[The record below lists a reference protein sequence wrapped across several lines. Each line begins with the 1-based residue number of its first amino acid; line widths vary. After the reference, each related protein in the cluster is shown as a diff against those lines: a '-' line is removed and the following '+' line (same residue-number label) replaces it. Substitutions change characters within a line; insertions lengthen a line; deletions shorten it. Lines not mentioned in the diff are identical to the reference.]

1 VEQITWAKKL
11 HERVMTHKPTPDAD
25 RLRRVNALLEVAL
38 SLPDHEREPW
48 LRTLPPH
55 QQPLVPLL
63 VALLARAAVETDDFL
78 RNPVNAFVADMAHAD
93 LTSLKP
99 GGEIGP
105 YRLIRELGAG
115 GMATVWL
122 AERSDGLLRRQVALK
137 LPHEGWGPGF
147 AQRMAAERDIL
158 ASLEHPG
165 IARLYDAGVTA
176 TGKPWMAM
184 EYVSGSPIDVYCTSR
199 QLDLRQRL
207 QLFLQV
213 IDAVAHA
220 HARLIVHRDLKPSNI
235 LVTADAQ
242 ARLLDFGVAKL
253 LADESSGAA
262 NVTQMMGRPVTP
274 EYASPEQLGGHA
286 IGVAT
291 DVYSLGVVLY
301 ELLTG
306 ARPYKLAR
314 QSLPAME
321 KAILSADVPAASIQ
335 VPNNPKLSRQLQGD
349 LDTILAKTLKK
360 EVRDRYSSVEA
371 LGADL
376 KRHLDGEPVL
386 ARADGGW
393 YRAKKFLR
401 RYALP
406 VSAAASVMAALL
418 IGLGAA
424 TWQAREAMLQNQ
436 IARAKQAQSQASSDF
451 TLMVLTEG
459 MHADEALTLDQ
470 LVTRSEA
477 IAERDF
483 SANPTERAVAA
494 DTVADW
500 LMSNDQY
507 ERALQL
513 LNRTLERLPSRIDT
527 GLARTLRCQRAA
539 ARVGLGQM
547 TPGIS
552 ELDQVIASSIHD
564 PEAAWYC
571 LQRRT
576 TAALQLSDA
585 LGAAR
590 FSEEALRQFE
600 RSGNTSSL
608 RHAHLVADQAYAAM
622 LNGRPAKADSL
633 FRESVALLEQA
644 GRADSN
650 LAVSVYNDWAIAL
663 WNSGNPQ
670 AALKELDRG
679 IEITVSR
686 SPSREELATSY
697 GNRAHTLR
705 ALGRLDEAFSS
716 FERMQR
722 LAHESK
728 NPSYEAYALAGQ
740 AVVAVELGRLDQA
753 RQSLQSGL
761 ELQRNAALTPA
772 GAPSMWLRAAQA
784 AVWQAEGKLREAD
797 DMLSDIQ
804 TQNAKQQTK
813 TGAVAETA
821 IRRAEIAIAQRRFDE
836 ATLQAKQALDIARQ
850 AQGDQPHSFLTGK
863 AYLALAKSY
872 QGSGA
877 LEAARDASRQA
888 SENLSL
894 MLGATH
900 PLSVEAQ
907 MLTKA
912 LKA

>member
-1 VEQITWAKKL
+1 MNT
-11 HERVMTHKPTPDAD
+11 KPTPDAE

-38 SLPDHEREPW
+38 ALPDDERDSW

-63 VALLARAAVETDDFL
+63 VAMLARAAVETDDFL
-78 RNPVNAFVADMAHAD
+78 RTPVNSFVAQMAQVD
-93 LTSLKP
+93 LTVLAS

-122 AERSDGLLRRQVALK
+122 AERSDGLLRRQVAMK

-176 TGKPWMAM
+176 SGKPWMAM
-184 EYVSGSPIDVYCTSR
+184 EYASGSPIDVYCTSR

-207 QLFLQV
+207 TLCLQV
-213 IDAVAHA
+213 MDAVAHA

-235 LVTADAQ
+235 LVTADGQ

-253 LADESSGAA
+253 LADESAGAA
-262 NVTQMMGRPVTP
+262 NMTQMMGRPVTP
-274 EYASPEQLGGHA
+274 EYASPEQIGGHP

-291 DVYSLGVVLY
+291 DVYSLGVVFY

-306 ARPYKLAR
+306 TRPYKLTR
-314 QSLPAME
+314 RSITAME
-321 KAILSADVPAASIQ
+321 KAILSADIPTASSQ
-335 VPNNPKLSRQLQGD
+335 VPDNPRLARQLQGD
-349 LDTILAKTLKK
+349 LDTILAKALRK

-371 LGADL
+371 FGADI

-393 YRAKKFLR
+393 YRATKFLR
-401 RYALP
+401 RYAIP
-406 VSAAASVMAALL
+406 VSAAAAVMAALS

-424 TWQAREAMLQNQ
+424 TWQAREAIRQSQ
-436 IARAKQAQSQASSDF
+436 IARAKQAQSQAASDF

-459 MHADEALTLDQ
+459 IRADEALTLDQ

-483 SANPTERAVAA
+483 SANPTDRSVAA

-513 LNRTLERLPSRIDT
+513 LNRTIERLPGRADTLSRS
-527 GLARTLRCQRAA
+527 LRCQRAA

-547 TPGIS
+547 AAGIS
-552 ELDQVIASSIHD
+552 ELDEMIAASMQD
-564 PEAAWYC
+564 ADAAWYC

-585 LGAAR
+585 VGSAR
-590 FSEEALRQFE
+590 FSEEALRQFK
-600 RSGNTSSL
+600 RSGNASL
-608 RHAHLVADQAYAAM
+608 LRRAHLVADQAYAAM
-622 LNGRPAKADSL
+622 LNGRPAKADGL
-633 FRESVALLEQA
+633 FRDAVALLEQA

-705 ALGRLDEAFSS
+705 ALGRLDEAFGS
-716 FERMQR
+716 FERMQQ
-722 LAHESK
+722 LARDSK
-728 NPSYEAYALAGQ
+728 NPSYEAYALAGKS
-740 AVVAVELGRLDQA
+740 VVAVELGRLDQA
-753 RQSLQSGL
+753 RQSLQTGL
-761 ELQRNAALTPA
+761 DLQQKAALAPGA
-772 GAPSMWLRAAQA
+772 APSTWLQAAQA
-784 AVWQAEGKLREAD
+784 AVWQAEGKLSEAD
-797 DMLSDIQ
+797 AMLAEVQ
-804 TQNAKQQTK
+804 TQNAKQKTK

-821 IRRAEIAIAQRRFDE
+821 IHRAEIAITQGRFAD
-836 ATLQAKQALDIARQ
+836 ATLQANAALGIARQ
-850 AQGDQPHSFLTGK
+850 AQGDQAHSFLTGK
-863 AYLALAKSY
+863 ALLVLAKSF

-877 LEAARDASRQA
+877 LDAARDASRQA
-888 SENLSL
+888 SENLSM

-900 PLSVEAQ
+900 PLSLEAQ
-907 MLTKA
+907 MLTRA
-912 LKA
+912 LNA